1 MVVLPL
7 ASTFEKLQLT
17 VTSAEIVLTSLKNET
32 EIVLSSEISSL
43 PTYNC
48 NMVFRKSDTIDAMIG
63 QMCFRSARPLV
74 TADMVVSY
82 DNFEKLE
89 IFILGKSNKYQE
101 IKKFN
106 CNKCSMTL
114 LIYYDI
120 EKAKYFVNGE
130 RLEELRNSSTD
141 TKKDIRILKQ
151 KLFENDNEQIKDYLK
166 INIIKEEEELNHLT
180 QKEKELTKN
189 AAKENTQV

>member
-1 MVVLPL
+1 MKITLVNCPYCNFNQKIFHI
-7 ASTFEKLQLT
+7 SYN
-17 VTSAEIVLTSLKNET
+17 LKKFLN
-32 EIVLSSEISSL
+32 
-43 PTYNC
+43 
-48 NMVFRKSDTIDAMIG
+48 
-63 QMCFRSARPLV
+63 
-74 TADMVVSY
+74 
-82 DNFEKLE
+82 NFEKLE
-89 IFILGKSNKYQE
+89 VFILGKFNKNQE

-106 CNKCSMTL
+106 CNKCYMTL

-180 QKEKELTKN
+180 QKEKELTEN
-189 AAKENTQV
+189 AVKEGTQV

>member
-1 MVVLPL
+1 MKITLVNCPYCNLNQKIFHI
-7 ASTFEKLQLT
+7 SYN
-17 VTSAEIVLTSLKNET
+17 LKKFLN
-32 EIVLSSEISSL
+32 
-43 PTYNC
+43 
-48 NMVFRKSDTIDAMIG
+48 
-63 QMCFRSARPLV
+63 
-74 TADMVVSY
+74 
-82 DNFEKLE
+82 NFEKLE
-89 IFILGKSNKYQE
+89 IFILGKFNKYQE

-106 CNKCSMTL
+106 CGKCSMTL

-120 EKAKYFVNGE
+120 EKSKYFINGE

-141 TKKDIRILKQ
+141 TKKDIKILKQ

-189 AAKENTQV
+189 TAKENTQV